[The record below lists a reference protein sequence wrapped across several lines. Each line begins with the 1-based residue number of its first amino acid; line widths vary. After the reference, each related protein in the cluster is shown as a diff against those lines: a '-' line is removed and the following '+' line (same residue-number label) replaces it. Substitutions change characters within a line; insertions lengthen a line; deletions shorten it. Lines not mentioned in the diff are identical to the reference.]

1 MDNKKKY
8 TNSEKILINYFFMKK
23 FFIKIFQEKSITS
36 AIIEVNPYK
45 IWLYIYIKILHINII
60 NAFRNKR
67 FL

>member
-1 MDNKKKY
+1 
-8 TNSEKILINYFFMKK
+8 MKK